1 MTETHSSRPED
12 EAQLIELVR
21 SIDVEA
27 PQHLHDAVHAMVAEA
42 PQRHTGRRRARE
54 GLRLRVGAAGAA
66 LAAAVVVLVLALSG
80 SGSGELSLSQAAAV
94 TLKGATLAAPT
105 ESRNDRAELTEGVD
119 GIAFPYWDKRFG
131 WRSAGSR
138 SDRIGGR
145 VVRTVFYTDARG
157 RRLGYAIVA
166 GTPAPRIAAGSVRWR
181 SGTEYR
187 LTRLHGAEV
196 VTWTRDGHLCVVS
209 GRGVDS
215 ATLLALASWDDDP
228 SAS

>member
-1 MTETHSSRPED
+1 MTDMHPSRPED

-21 SIDVEA
+21 SIEVEA
-27 PQHLHDAVHAMVAEA
+27 PGHLHETIEAMVAAA
-42 PQRHTGRRRARE
+42 PQGRNRVRARE
-54 GLRLRVGAAGAA
+54 GLRLRVGAAGVAF
-66 LAAAVVVLVLALSG
+66 AAVVVALVLAVSG
-80 SGSGELSLSQAAAV
+80 SGSGELGLSQAAAV
-94 TLKGATLAAPT
+94 TLKGATLAAPA
-105 ESRNDRAELTEGVD
+105 ESRSDRTELTAGVD
-119 GIAFPYWDKRFG
+119 GIAFPYWDKHFG

-145 VVRTVFYTDARG
+145 TLRTVFYTDARG
-157 RRLGYAIVA
+157 RRIGYAIVA
-166 GTPAPRIAAGSVRWR
+166 GTPAPRIAAGAVQWR

-209 GRGVDS
+209 GRGVDG
-215 ATLLALASWDDDP
+215 ATLLALASWDDES

>member
-1 MTETHSSRPED
+1 MTDIHSSRPED
-12 EAQLIELVR
+12 ETQLVELIR

-27 PQHLHDAVHAMVAEA
+27 PRHLHETIDAMVSAT
-42 PQRHTGRRRARE
+42 PRRRSGRSRTAG
-54 GLRLRVGAAGAA
+54 GLRLKVGAAGAA
-66 LAAAVVVLVLALSG
+66 FAAVVVVLVLALSG
-80 SGSGELSLSQAAAV
+80 SGSGELGLSQAAAV

-105 ESRNDRAELTEGVD
+105 ENSRDRTELAATVD
-119 GIAFPYWDKRFG
+119 GIAFPYWNRRFG

-145 VVRTVFYTDARG
+145 TLRTVFYTDARG
-157 RRLGYAIVA
+157 RRIGYAIVA
-166 GTPAPRIAAGSVRWR
+166 GTPAPRIAAGAVQWR

-187 LTRLHGAEV
+187 LTHLHGAEV

-215 ATLLALASWDDDP
+215 ATLLALASWDDGP
-228 SAS
+228 STS

>member
-1 MTETHSSRPED
+1 MTDIHPSRPED

-27 PQHLHDAVHAMVAEA
+27 PQHLHETIEAMVAA
-42 PQRHTGRRRARE
+42 PPQRRAGRASARD
-54 GLRLRVGAAGAA
+54 GLRLRLGAAGVAF
-66 LAAAVVVLVLALSG
+66 AAVVVALVLALSG
-80 SGSGELSLSQAAAV
+80 SGSGELGLSQAAAV
-94 TLKGATLAAPT
+94 TLKSATLAAPA
-105 ESRNDRAELTEGVD
+105 ENRSDRTELTVGVD
-119 GIAFPYWDKRFG
+119 GIAFPYWNRRFG

-145 VVRTVFYTDARG
+145 TLRTVFYTDARG
-157 RRLGYAIVA
+157 RRIGYAIVA
-166 GTPAPRIAAGSVRWR
+166 GTPAPRIAAGSVQWR

-187 LTRLHGAEV
+187 LARLHGAEV

-209 GRGVDS
+209 GRGVDG
-215 ATLLALASWDDDP
+215 ATLLALASWDDGP